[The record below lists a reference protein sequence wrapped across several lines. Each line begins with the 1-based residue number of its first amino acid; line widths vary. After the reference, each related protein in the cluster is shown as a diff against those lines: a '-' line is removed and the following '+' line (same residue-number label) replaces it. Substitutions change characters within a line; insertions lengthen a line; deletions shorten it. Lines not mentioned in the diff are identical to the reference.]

1 MIQYQKENK
10 LKIVLLDSPP
20 CIQEELTD
28 FGLHG
33 SLLVGLHVDKDNE
46 ISELQNAV
54 EQLKEAIHQLNL
66 AHKAVASLSEQTAAE
81 NEDCQA
87 FRYC

>member
-1 MIQYQKENK
+1 MLTDVQHDPVPKENK

-54 EQLKEAIHQLNL
+54 EQLRGNSSVE
-66 AHKAVASLSEQTAAE
+66 LST
-81 NEDCQA
+81 
-87 FRYC
+87 